1 MQAHREQDGK
11 RARKSKALSQEL
23 RGHACKET
31 SVYHNTAFQP
41 IRKGTWQSLLMRR
54 VSTQSQN
61 AAVMEQRALRQGYPS
76 AAVPAEVTPQLPASS
91 CSSVAHLYGHLHP
104 ITRSTSVLQLLFPS
118 PFQPFQHAEMATR
131 GQKFSDLILGMSD
144 NTVNTEADSTDEDLG
159 VKLGDKVFEKIISFF
174 PPQLLLTLPTDLIKN
189 ITSLW
194 HPFFSPWP
202 YRGFPC
208 VSPAEI
214 WCQIASG
221 HPKA

>member
-1 MQAHREQDGK
+1 
-11 RARKSKALSQEL
+11 
-23 RGHACKET
+23 
-31 SVYHNTAFQP
+31 
-41 IRKGTWQSLLMRR
+41 MRR